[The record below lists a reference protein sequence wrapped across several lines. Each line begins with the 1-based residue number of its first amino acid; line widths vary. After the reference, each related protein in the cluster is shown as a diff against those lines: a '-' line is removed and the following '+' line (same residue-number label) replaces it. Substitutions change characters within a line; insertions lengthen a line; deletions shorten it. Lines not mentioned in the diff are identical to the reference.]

1 MDLTSKEIYD
11 NLERVVNQ
19 YIISLDEYSDPQ
31 FSTKRDAETW
41 SLGQMYEHL
50 VLTSN
55 FFFMANVMRCLEQR
69 KGQIG
74 GEKNEWG
81 EKQFKYGGFPPRKF
95 KIPEVLQGPEP
106 VAKSRDEYKSL
117 LRKVLEDAR
126 KLVEP
131 IAQNNGEYKTLHP
144 PFGFLNA
151 NEWFYMMEMHFRHH
165 LRQKEELEMV

>member
-1 MDLTSKEIYD
+1 MNLSVNEVYE
-11 NLERVVNQ
+11 NLEKVVNQ
-19 YIISLDEYSDPQ
+19 CISSLDEYTDEK
-31 FSTKRDAETW
+31 FALKRDAETW

-55 FFFMANVMRCLEQR
+55 FFFMANVVRCLEQR

-106 VAKSRDEYKSL
+106 VAKSREEYKSL
-117 LRKVLEDAR
+117 LGKVLEDAQ
-126 KLVEP
+126 KLVGP
-131 IAQNNGEYKTLHP
+131 ILQNNGEYKTLHP

-151 NEWFYMMEMHFRHH
+151 AEWFCMMEMHFRHH
-165 LRQKEELEMV
+165 LRQKEELEQ